1 MTNNQRKSMQYIII
15 ISAIILVVLLWHYI
29 TPIETNEPEDVFPTE
44 TGYSVICY
52 PDGKYGWMDSEGYRD
67 IFIYD
72 THHEAYENMNNY
84 VNTLLRQPITYPRDK
99 YTTWEV
105 CE

>member
-1 MTNNQRKSMQYIII
+1 MSHIHRDKPME
-15 ISAIILVVLLWHYI
+15 VEPI
-29 TPIETNEPEDVFPTE
+29 TV
-44 TGYSVICY
+44 YSVICY
-52 PDGKYGWMDSEGYRD
+52 PDGKYGWIDSEGYRD
-67 IFIYD
+67 IFVYD

-105 CE
+105 CQ

>member
-1 MTNNQRKSMQYIII
+1 MM
-15 ISAIILVVLLWHYI
+15 
-29 TPIETNEPEDVFPTE
+29 PIVTNEPIDTFPTE

-52 PDGKYGWMDSEGYRD
+52 PDGKYGWIDSEGFRD
-67 IFIYD
+67 PFVYD
-72 THHEAYENMNNY
+72 THTEANESMNRFINMI
-84 VNTLLRQPITYPRDK
+84 LKQPSKLPRDK

>member
-15 ISAIILVVLLWHYI
+15 ISAIILVVLLWHNMA
-29 TPIETNEPEDVFPTE
+29 PIEPVDMFPAE

-52 PDGKYGWMDSEGYRD
+52 PDGKYGWIDSEGFRD
-67 IFIYD
+67 PFVYD
-72 THHEAYENMNNY
+72 THTEANESMNRFINMI
-84 VNTLLRQPITYPRDK
+84 LKQPSKLPRDK

>member
-1 MTNNQRKSMQYIII
+1 MTNNQRESANLVLL
-15 ISAIILVVLLWHYI
+15 ISGLIFVVLSWHYM
-29 TPIETNEPEDVFPTE
+29 TPIEGDKPMEVEPITV
-44 TGYSVICY
+44 YSVICY
-52 PDGKYGWMDSEGYRD
+52 PDGQYGWIDSEGYRD
-67 IFIYD
+67 IFVYD

-105 CE
+105 CQ